1 MVTREKGHRA
11 WGMGHWAWGMGH
23 RSRLRQP
30 KGRGIGDGALGMG
43 HRSQHSALSLS
54 GCAGRR

>member
-1 MVTREKGHRA
+1 
-11 WGMGHWAWGMGH
+11 MGHWAWGMGH